1 MRFGKRFGWVKTGLG
16 ALVIIILGW
25 TAVHFL
31 TPAPAEVSLDETR
44 TVTVAAVSDLSANAS
59 PLSVAGT
66 VSSKSQASVLSQAG
80 GQITS
85 VNYKLGDYVG
95 AGAVVASV
103 DNASQRA
110 AVAQAQG
117 AVDAASA
124 GASVSQTSL
133 SSAKSGAVTALLSAY
148 STADKVVH
156 ADIDP
161 MFSNPN
167 SADPRFNI
175 QSTNSQA
182 AIDAQNE
189 RTSLAPIFTRESG
202 VSSSLTAS
210 SDLSTELSTAQA
222 ELRAIRDFLDSVISA
237 LNGGIATNGV
247 TTANISA
254 YLATANGDRASV
266 VSALSALAT
275 AQAAI
280 ETASTGADT
289 QNGSSGAALAQAKA
303 GLAAAQAALEK
314 TIIRAPISGTI
325 NSLSLKVGDY
335 LAAGTVAVVIANNG
349 ALEVT
354 AYVTDTDASQ
364 IAVGGRATIETAN
377 GTALGTITQVA
388 PAIDPQTKKIEVKIG
403 ITSGESD
410 LLNGQSVTVSL
421 ARKPQATSAT
431 ASSTITLPL
440 SALKVGADDI
450 SVFTVSASSTLE
462 AHVVTLGELLGD
474 RVVVASGL
482 TPDMKIVTD
491 ARGLQ
496 PGQTVIV
503 K

>member
-1 MRFGKRFGWVKTGLG
+1 MFLQKLLSRIARFLQACWQGFVRFGKRFGWVKTGLG

-275 AQAAI
+275 AQ
-280 ETASTGADT
+280 
-289 QNGSSGAALAQAKA
+289 
-303 GLAAAQAALEK
+303 
-314 TIIRAPISGTI
+314 
-325 NSLSLKVGDY
+325 
-335 LAAGTVAVVIANNG
+335 
-349 ALEVT
+349 
-354 AYVTDTDASQ
+354 
-364 IAVGGRATIETAN
+364 
-377 GTALGTITQVA
+377 
-388 PAIDPQTKKIEVKIG
+388 
-403 ITSGESD
+403 
-410 LLNGQSVTVSL
+410 
-421 ARKPQATSAT
+421 
-431 ASSTITLPL
+431 
-440 SALKVGADDI
+440 
-450 SVFTVSASSTLE
+450 
-462 AHVVTLGELLGD
+462 
-474 RVVVASGL
+474 
-482 TPDMKIVTD
+482 
-491 ARGLQ
+491 
-496 PGQTVIV
+496 
-503 K
+503 